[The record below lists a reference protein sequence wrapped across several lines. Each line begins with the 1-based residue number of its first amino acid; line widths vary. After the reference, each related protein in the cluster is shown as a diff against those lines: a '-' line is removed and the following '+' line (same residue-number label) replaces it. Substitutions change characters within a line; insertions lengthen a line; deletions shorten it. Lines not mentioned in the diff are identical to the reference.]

1 MWDPI
6 PENSGPCNQH
16 YFVMKQM
23 WIIKRFSK
31 KSIAETKSKQDIEK
45 VEPKKR
51 GQKKRPESFS
61 PGLQS
66 RGQKPKQSR
75 ISGKF
80 GHLKISYT
88 LNWRLKKV
96 QWYKC

>member
-1 MWDPI
+1 MIPVMWDPI

-51 GQKKRPESFS
+51 GQKKRPRDSRVEDKNRNN
-61 PGLQS
+61 PGF
-66 RGQKPKQSR
+66 RGSLVT
-75 ISGKF
+75 
-80 GHLKISYT
+80 LK
-88 LNWRLKKV
+88 
-96 QWYKC
+96 